1 MTEQIFDAACPGAAE
16 SNISADPAEHQAA
29 SPFSPIQGSHPADS
43 AEQQAASPFLP
54 IQGSYPADSA
64 ILRTTSSV
72 SPVQGSHPAD
82 SAASSAKDRSTG
94 YVLRSARFLCAEAL
108 EKILSP
114 GDRVVDATM
123 GNGHDTLRLC
133 QMVGE
138 SGHVDAFDV
147 QAQAVENTRALLS
160 ENGVLPRAELHLTG
174 HQHMA
179 EYVTAPVRA
188 VVFNLGWLPGGDKSI
203 TTHWDTT
210 LPALRSALSLLEKLG
225 GCIVCV
231 YPGHAAGEEELMN
244 IRGFLSSLKPREF
257 NVLEQNFINAN
268 AGSPVCFQIQKQ

>member
-16 SNISADPAEHQAA
+16 SSISADPAEHRTTSFSSPIQSSALADSAEHQAA
-29 SPFSPIQGSHPADS
+29 SPFSPTQGSHPADS
-43 AEQQAASPFLP
+43 AEQQAASPFSP
-54 IQGSYPADSA
+54 IQS
-64 ILRTTSSV
+64 
-72 SPVQGSHPAD
+72 SHPAD
-82 SAASSAKDRSTG
+82 SAVPSVKDRSTG

-108 EKILSP
+108 EKILTP

-133 QMVGE
+133 RMVGE

-160 ENGVLPRAELHLTG
+160 ENGVLSRAELHLTG

-188 VVFNLGWLPGGDKSI
+188 VVFNLGWLPGGDKSV

-210 LPALRSALSLLEKLG
+210 LPALQAALSLLEKLG
-225 GCIVCV
+225 VCIVCV

>member
-16 SNISADPAEHQAA
+16 SSISADPAEHRTT
-29 SPFSPIQGSHPADS
+29 SFSSPIQSS
-43 AEQQAASPFLP
+43 AL
-54 IQGSYPADSA
+54 ADSA

-82 SAASSAKDRSTG
+82 SAVPSVKDRSSG
-94 YVLRSARFLCAEAL
+94 YILRSARFLCAEAL

-133 QMVGE
+133 RMVGE

-160 ENGVLPRAELHLTG
+160 ENGVLSRAELHLIG

-188 VVFNLGWLPGGDKSI
+188 VVFNLGWLPGGDKSV

-225 GCIVCV
+225 VCIVCV